1 MEKLPKEPGTYLINM
16 RNGKA
21 VSLTDRGFISSW
33 GDFLDDVSSTSPSAA
48 TLAAQVGW
56 VFVALNKRSQGLLE
70 IDQTWRRN
78 EEDVSALPFIFR
90 DNGPVSWSFV
100 AQKLDRAMQLHDE
113 AYLLKQRSGDRLI
126 GLRFLDPSS
135 VTPDTDSANVTDG
148 VTIYKYMTNDG
159 EIDIPR
165 EDLIIFPNVGTRE
178 MLPGTPAGYAT
189 RLAAEILRGLGET
202 ADTTFDNN
210 AMPFII
216 AMVPAGTDE
225 TEQDRVESRL
235 YRLFNRGKRT
245 KERPVAGLRKGTE
258 IETIGVNP
266 SDMAMEELTNLKV
279 DEILAAHDVPKS
291 VALSNAANYAT
302 DLNAG
307 RRFILAL
314 GARLS
319 YFAEILNGDDD
330 IAQFGIE
337 LVVQVGEHPT
347 QKRDE
352 AAVSLAFTRYGEGGM
367 YPEAA
372 AYLLGIKEEDFPEEF
387 AGRVFLPVQV
397 VQEGPEPS
405 DSNDDA
411 FETETGDTEPET
423 EETED
428 RKAVELIRCRR
439 YYKRAKHSRPFESD
453 ILTVDE
459 IAEIADDAGHKTAK
473 RETYESIFN
482 WRE

>member
-21 VSLTDRGFISSW
+21 VSLTDRGVLSSW

-78 EEDVSALPFIFR
+78 EEDVSMLPFVFR
-90 DNGPVSWSFV
+90 DNGPVSWSFM

-159 EIDIPR
+159 EKDIPR

-178 MLPGTPAGYAT
+178 MLAGTAAGYAT
-189 RLAAEILRGLGET
+189 RLAAEIMRGLGET

-225 TEQDRVESRL
+225 GEQDRVESRL
-235 YRLFNRGKRT
+235 KRIFNRGERT
-245 KERPVAGLRKGTE
+245 RERPVAGLRKGTE

-266 SDMAMEELTNLKV
+266 DDMAMKELSDLAIE
-279 DEILAAHDVPKS
+279 EILAAHDVPES
-291 VALSNAANYAT
+291 IARSNAATYAT
-302 DLNAG
+302 AINDG
-307 RRFILAL
+307 RAFITVL
-314 GARLS
+314 GARLG
-319 YFAEILNGDDD
+319 YFAEILNDDKD
-330 IAQFGIE
+330 VNGFGIE
-337 LVVQVGEHPT
+337 LVVNVNEHPT
-347 QKRDE
+347 QKQDE
-352 AAVSLAFTRYGEGGM
+352 VAMSLAFTRLLVGM
-367 YPEAA
+367 YPDAA
-372 AYLLGIKEEDFPEEF
+372 GYLLGIKEEDFPEEYQ
-387 AGRVFLPVQV
+387 GRVFLPVQV
-397 VQEGPEPS
+397 VQEVQEPTTDGDVDTS
-405 DSNDDA
+405 GVNV
-411 FETETGDTEPET
+411 DTEPET

-428 RKAVELIRCRR
+428 RKAVELVRCRR
-439 YYKRAKHSRPFESD
+439 YYRRAKHSRPFESD
-453 ILTVDE
+453 ILTIDQ